1 MSRPDHDDAEDA
13 PRIIMP
19 TPGGK
24 RPEVEPEAAP
34 GPADPPAPDPAP
46 SVSDILSGFR
56 FAGGDL
62 PVMVAQA
69 APLLNLAHALRTGQ
83 TPPAIG
89 DLRRSLTGAAR
100 TYEAALATA
109 GIVPDQARA
118 AHYVVCATLDDVIR
132 NTDWG
137 AEWAVEGLVST
148 FHHDVHGGD
157 KVFALLTHFQRT
169 PRANRDLLLLIYL
182 CLSLGFEG
190 RARVSSRGA
199 AELALVR
206 ENLFRTL
213 RTEFDIVERD
223 LSPLWQGE
231 DAAHSPV
238 RRSVAFWSI
247 TGVILLALIGVFLVY
262 TLLLNRA
269 AEATLAR
276 LATLPPGAPP
286 SLALPDPPAPD
297 PVVEPPAPAD
307 PPVVTPEDPPQVPP
321 IDTFIAFL
329 QPEVD
334 DGLVRLYRE
343 GDAVLVRVANAGAF
357 GSGSAEI
364 EDDFIDV
371 FDRIGQALA
380 AEDFA
385 VTVLG
390 HTDNVAIRTAPF
402 PNNYFLSRARANA
415 VRDVLL
421 QYVDPVRVDIEGQG
435 PDRPIASN
443 ITPAGQEANRRTEI
457 LVREPG
463 DRVPD
468 SLLTQG
474 VQPAEEAEP
483 QEQTP

>member
-1 MSRPDHDDAEDA
+1 MSRPGRDGNPEDDDDA

-24 RPEVEPEAAP
+24 RVQPEPEAP

-46 SVSDILSGFR
+46 SVSDILQGFR

-62 PVMVAQA
+62 PVMVAHS
-69 APLLNLAHALRTGQ
+69 APMLNLAHALRTGT
-83 TPPAIG
+83 TPPAVG
-89 DLRRSLTGAAR
+89 DLRRELTRAAR
-100 TYEAALATA
+100 AYESSLSAA

-132 NTDWG
+132 NTPWG

-157 KVFALLTHFQRT
+157 KVFDLLTHFQQS

-190 RARVSSRGA
+190 RARVSPRGA

-206 ENLFRTL
+206 ENLYRTL

-223 LSPLWQGE
+223 LSPTWMGE
-231 DAAHSPV
+231 DAAHSPMH
-238 RRSVAFWSI
+238 RNVAFWLLS
-247 TGVILLALIGVFLVY
+247 GLALLALIAVFLVY
-262 TLLLNRA
+262 SLLLNRA
-269 AEATLAR
+269 ADATLAR

-286 SLALPDPPAPD
+286 SLALPDPPPVPD
-297 PVVEPPAPAD
+297 PVAPTPRPD
-307 PPVVTPEDPPQVPP
+307 PPVAAPDDPPQIPP

-343 GDAVLVRVANAGAF
+343 GDAVLVRVANQGAF

-364 EDDFIDV
+364 ADNFLDV

-380 AEDFA
+380 AETFD

-390 HTDNVAIRTAPF
+390 HTDNLAIRSAPF
-402 PNNYFLSRARANA
+402 PNNYFLSQARANA
-415 VRDVLL
+415 VRDILL
-421 QYVDPVRVDIEGQG
+421 QYVEAARVDIDGLG

-443 ITPAGQEANRRTEI
+443 TTPDGQETNRRTEI
-457 LVREPG
+457 LVRAPG
-463 DRVPD
+463 TRVPD
-468 SLLTQG
+468 SLLSQG
-474 VQPAEEAEP
+474 VQTPA